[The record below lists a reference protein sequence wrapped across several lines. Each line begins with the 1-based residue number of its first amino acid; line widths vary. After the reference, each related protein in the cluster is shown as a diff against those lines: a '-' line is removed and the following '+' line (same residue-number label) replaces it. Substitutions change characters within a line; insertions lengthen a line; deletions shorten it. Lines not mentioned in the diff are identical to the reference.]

1 MESISGLACISLR
14 ESLVIPIYLLSE
26 GTPVKTILLAMALTT
41 ASSISQAAT
50 QNVLTLHNDRDAN
63 VSRLGV
69 QADAQ
74 GAMQKIVYTTPV
86 GNKSFTAK
94 DIAKGAVLE
103 ADQGVDAII
112 LTGDAASGKLALK
125 FVYNGL
131 TMVYHSCN
139 MNLTRSTNGDW
150 ALSNSAGK
158 AVQNAKLITWGMGIT
173 TVEGLCPK

>member
-1 MESISGLACISLR
+1 MES
-14 ESLVIPIYLLSE
+14 
-26 GTPVKTILLAMALTT
+26 ILLAMALISVT
-41 ASSISQAAT
+41 SISQAAT
-50 QNVLTLHNDRDAN
+50 LNVLTLHNDRDAN

-69 QADAQ
+69 QADAL
-74 GAMQKIVYTTPV
+74 GALQKIVYSTPV
-86 GNKSFTAK
+86 STKSFTAK

-112 LTGDAASGKLALK
+112 LTGDVASGKLALK

-131 TMVYHSCN
+131 TMVYHSCS
-139 MNLTRSTNGDW
+139 MTLTRSTTGDW
-150 ALSNSAGK
+150 ALNNSAGK